1 MKMVA
6 TGIQS
11 VDGNLLSMF
20 GKRTKKYLRITTGVV
35 VGLVLAGLQRAEAYA
50 KKTIGDAGS
59 ALNDAIAPTGLP
71 KNEVATY
78 VGNVARWFFGI
89 TGLIFFLLML
99 YAGTIWFLAR
109 GEEEKIAEAKK
120 TIIAAIIGLLIAVSG
135 FAISTFVTG
144 AVGL

>member
-6 TGIQS
+6 MEIQS

-20 GKRTKKYLRITTGVV
+20 SKRTKKQWGIYTGLGT
-35 VGLVLAGLQRAEAYA
+35 GLLVACMHSTIANAA
-50 KKTIGDAGS
+50 KKIGDAPGM
-59 ALNDAIAPTGLP
+59 LNQAIAPTGLP

-78 VGNVARWFFGI
+78 VGEVAQWFFGI

-99 YAGTIWFLAR
+99 YAGVIWFLAR